1 MEINIKLDAKLKMR
15 DGIAEL
21 RLPTMFRI
29 LPGTKMVQERIS
41 STLSAASM
49 EMAGDSACAALPV
62 TWPSSWCAT
71 RASIPV
77 GRTSNKLNRHILKRG
92 QGPSSRLPGPERNR
106 RPASPGDGP
115 AGQDICAY
123 AEAASRR
130 VRTDTHLAWPV
141 QRKPMRLEC
150 NGTGERRRSDGDLG
164 EPSNGVGAR
173 AGGV

>member
-1 MEINIKLDAKLKMR
+1 
-15 DGIAEL
+15 
-21 RLPTMFRI
+21 MFRI
-29 LPGTKMVQERIS
+29 LPGTKMARGGIS

-62 TWPSSWCAT
+62 TRPSSWCAT

-92 QGPSSRLPGPERNR
+92 LGPSSRLPGPERNR

-130 VRTDTHLAWPV
+130 VRTDTHLACPEK
-141 QRKPMRLEC
+141 RGANSRSA
-150 NGTGERRRSDGDLG
+150 TGQVSGGAVMATHGSHRTEPER
-164 EPSNGVGAR
+164 EPSGR
-173 AGGV
+173 DTAGRSRVEAE